1 MLLWC
6 MLESS
11 PGRVLWGKTC
21 PAGSSL
27 CASNTSLFFFLLASS
42 KNWQKCAHTKIKTSH
57 DMPKYK
63 CVNYI
68 YPNFMSSE
76 HEMEMKPILLLHWYL
91 FSLFCLILWFLCLVS
106 EASDLSLLLFSRLV
120 VSGVG
125 GPGLLAVFAP
135 DRYLLVSVLPSHL
148 LLLRQMPLL
157 PGALLLSPRLWVH
170 TSFTSTSTF
179 SGKCVK
185 EKCSKFPFVWIVF
198 FIRAVK

>member
-1 MLLWC
+1 M
-6 MLESS
+6 
-11 PGRVLWGKTC
+11 VH
-21 PAGSSL
+21 AGIKPWQSIVRQNLSGWFFFM
-27 CASNTSLFFFLLASS
+27 CVRYFSFFLLASS

-68 YPNFMSSE
+68 YGNLIVSQFYVFWA
-76 HEMEMKPILLLHWYL
+76 MEIKPILLLHWYL
-91 FSLFCLILWFLCLVS
+91 FSLFCLIPWVLSLVS
-106 EASDLSLLLFSRLV
+106 EASDLSLLLFTRLV

-148 LLLRQMPLL
+148 LLLRKMPLL

-185 EKCSKFPFVWIVF
+185 EKC
-198 FIRAVK
+198 